1 MRERIERIQRMEVL
15 LNQSDA
21 ALKGLEEAMRAF
33 NGIQENI
40 RELKSYYENGLWRE
54 DYEADEAGELPDDL
68 KRGVLSQDALYN
80 LLADYDEMAKRIRD
94 L

>member
-1 MRERIERIQRMEVL
+1 MRERTERIQRMEVL

-80 LLADYDEMAKRIRD
+80 LLADYDEMVKRIRD